1 MSEPKPNWVARQAAC
16 QIDAVFEDLLKAVQ
30 QDVDAMNALPAHQR
44 RHRHY
49 VYQQQ
54 HERGAVVFCTDQDGT
69 ELVTKY
75 NASIPMSVIFATA
88 ADTSSIQ
95 IHQNL
100 IRRVRDKDVTLSWNT
115 ETLSCGL
122 IWDGQEDRRLEVWQ
136 VSQQALGPLFFDTDD
151 DEV

>member
-1 MSEPKPNWVARQAAC
+1 MGEQKPNWVARQAAC

-30 QDVDAMNALPAHQR
+30 QDVDAMNALPAERR

-49 VYQQQ
+49 VYQQ

-75 NASIPMSVIFATA
+75 NVNILVSVIFANA

-95 IHQNL
+95 THQNL
-100 IRRVRDKDVTLSWNT
+100 IQRVRDKDVTLSWNT

-122 IWDGQEDRRLEVWQ
+122 IWDGKEDHRLEVWQ
-136 VSQQALGPLFFDTDD
+136 VSQKALGPLFFDTDD

>member
-1 MSEPKPNWVARQAAC
+1 MSEPKPNWVTRQAAC

-30 QDVDAMNALPAHQR
+30 QDVDVMNALPAERR

-54 HERGAVVFCTDQDGT
+54 HERGAVVFCTDQDDT

-75 NASIPMSVIFATA
+75 NANIPVSVIFANA

-100 IRRVRDKDVTLSWNT
+100 IQRVRDQDITLSWNT

-122 IWDGQEDRRLEVWQ
+122 IWDGKEDHRLEVWQ
-136 VSQQALGPLFFDTDD
+136 VSQKALGPLFFDTDD

>member
-1 MSEPKPNWVARQAAC
+1 MSEQKPNWAARQAAC

-30 QDVDAMNALPAHQR
+30 QDVDAMNALPAERR
-44 RHRHY
+44 RHRRY

-54 HERGAVVFCTDQDGT
+54 HERGAFVFCTDQDGT

-75 NASIPMSVIFATA
+75 NVNIPVSVIFANA

-100 IRRVRDKDVTLSWNT
+100 LQRVRDKDVTLSWNT
-115 ETLSCGL
+115 ETL
-122 IWDGQEDRRLEVWQ
+122 
-136 VSQQALGPLFFDTDD
+136 
-151 DEV
+151 